1 MMATHPLKQGFSLIE
16 VCLAV
21 LIVGLGLIPIFGLFP
36 SGLRAMEEGT
46 ADTRCGLFTETVMT
60 GMRANAAMIT
70 NWSEWTNPYIFTNDI
85 VQGLFSGAMPN
96 MGPNGE
102 REIQFP
108 SGGDWL
114 RYRLTIQ
121 TTSPQRPSALLEVRD
136 GRYGRF
142 DPPQSTSY
150 TEFYFQGM

>member
-1 MMATHPLKQGFSLIE
+1 MISNPPMRQGFSLIE

-46 ADTRCGLFTETVMT
+46 ADTRCGLFAETVMS

-70 NWSEWTNPYIFTNDI
+70 NWSEWTTPGIFTNDI
-85 VQGLFSGAMPN
+85 VQGLFSGATPN
-96 MGPNGE
+96 GGANGE
-102 REIQFP
+102 RVIQFP
-108 SGGDWL
+108 NGGDWL

-121 TTSPQRPSALLEVRD
+121 TANRDRPSALLETCD
-136 GRYGRF
+136 GRFGKF
-142 DPPQSTSY
+142 TPQSTSY

>member
-1 MMATHPLKQGFSLIE
+1 MISNPPMKQGFSLIE

-46 ADTRCGLFTETVMT
+46 ADTRCGLFAETVMS

-70 NWSEWTNPYIFTNDI
+70 NWSEWTDPGILTNDI
-85 VQGLFSGAMPN
+85 VQGLLVGTMPSI
-96 MGPNGE
+96 GPNGE
-102 REIQFP
+102 REIRFP
-108 SGGDWL
+108 NGGDWL

-121 TTSPQRPSALLEVRD
+121 VTFPDRPSALLEVSD
-136 GRYGRF
+136 GRFGRF
-142 DPPQSTSY
+142 NPPQSTSY